1 MHQTLTKQTTTGHFR
16 PIPKPAKGSAKAQR
30 EKRKREL
37 QRHRWLVNEWVLQAD
52 GYECKIQAVGA
63 CWGYATHAHHV
74 FGRGNSPDDDCE
86 QPNARLAVCHPC
98 HVAIHRAPGN
108 YQRITQER
116 VEQCLEEAIKHRPKF
131 YEEE

>member
-1 MHQTLTKQTTTGHFR
+1 MIQTTLTRKTRSSFR
-16 PIPKPAKGSAKAQR
+16 PVPKPAKGSAKAQR

-37 QRHRWLVNEWVLQAD
+37 ESWRCLVNEWVLQAD
-52 GYECKIQAVGA
+52 GYECQIQAEGA

-86 QPNARLAVCHPC
+86 QPNCRLAVCHPC
-98 HVAIHRAPGN
+98 HVAIHCSPGN

-116 VEQCLEEAIKHRPKF
+116 VEQCLAEAIKHRPEF
-131 YEEE
+131 AG